1 MSYYI
6 RDFTVVRDATANPPD
21 TCLKDIS
28 TIGNPDVNAGY
39 LGRSTYIIPARTD
52 IGADAGSYIQVLTT
66 TDDTSAVNGP
76 DLADGVDFHIYMRVI
91 HDGGDNSKIHKA
103 ALFRKP
109 NAAGPVS
116 VNEALALGFNRVSTN
131 INESRMNSRVPPG
144 DYLHLMVVA
153 RKDARAKYSAAG
165 QILPVIAAPHD
176 QNNPSLSRPPPV
188 TPGFECPAT
197 GEVESPHS
205 LTDELSRCRG
215 VSFALRPMTDCST
228 LEDLGGTTD
237 HFFVLWQV
245 LNLKC
250 VFYILGGVTMLKAF
264 VISFFLSDSPASA
277 CFLKPHMRVL
287 ALQRVAGNQ
296 LGIKNKKYKREQV
309 IVAIEDPKICILF
322 TAVFAAAIPNSL
334 ATFPPSSSPKTTLL
348 KSVGDITQIVVL
360 LIGGI
365 ITLNFRNTR
374 LIASTS
380 ANIICRRFR
389 RVHGVSPVTQGLDA
403 ARVVLARGLPVVGF
417 AVSLVMVSS
426 NMGGYARRTIAS
438 AVILWVLPD

>member
-144 DYLHLMVVA
+144 DYLHLV
-153 RKDARAKYSAAG
+153 Y
-165 QILPVIAAPHD
+165 Q
-176 QNNPSLSRPPPV
+176 V
-188 TPGFECPAT
+188 T
-197 GEVESPHS
+197 
-205 LTDELSRCRG
+205 D
-215 VSFALRPMTDCST
+215 
-228 LEDLGGTTD
+228 
-237 HFFVLWQV
+237 
-245 LNLKC
+245 
-250 VFYILGGVTMLKAF
+250 
-264 VISFFLSDSPASA
+264 
-277 CFLKPHMRVL
+277 
-287 ALQRVAGNQ
+287 
-296 LGIKNKKYKREQV
+296 
-309 IVAIEDPKICILF
+309 
-322 TAVFAAAIPNSL
+322 
-334 ATFPPSSSPKTTLL
+334 
-348 KSVGDITQIVVL
+348 
-360 LIGGI
+360 
-365 ITLNFRNTR
+365 
-374 LIASTS
+374 
-380 ANIICRRFR
+380 
-389 RVHGVSPVTQGLDA
+389 
-403 ARVVLARGLPVVGF
+403 
-417 AVSLVMVSS
+417 
-426 NMGGYARRTIAS
+426 
-438 AVILWVLPD
+438 